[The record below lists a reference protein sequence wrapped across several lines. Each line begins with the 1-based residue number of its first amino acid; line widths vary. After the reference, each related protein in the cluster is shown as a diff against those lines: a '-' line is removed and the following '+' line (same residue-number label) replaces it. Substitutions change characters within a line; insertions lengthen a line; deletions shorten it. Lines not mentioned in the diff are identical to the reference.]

1 MPSHFPFPSLPMELQ
16 YEILTELNA
25 QDLQTVKACVGN
37 LASDEILH
45 RFCKLLSSF
54 GLDPQAFR
62 DAMKQYNAIIAG
74 SAALAEYRR

>member
-25 QDLQTVKACVGN
+25 QDLQTVKA
-37 LASDEILH
+37 
-45 RFCKLLSSF
+45 F